1 MLYNNVIS
9 ERAIMKKG
17 SDQQDVV
24 ERVLIVDDESDLLQ
38 LLRKVISKKCGCEV
52 QLSTSADAGLALS
65 ESWLPDVVL
74 TDIKMP
80 GMDGLEFLRR
90 LKALDP
96 TITTLIMTGFG
107 TIEMAVQALKE
118 GAYDFFEKPFDN
130 ERIVHA
136 IERAI
141 ERTRL
146 LRENQQ
152 LQQKL
157 TRQHPETE
165 FVGRS
170 RRLSRTIDLLSRL
183 AVSSAT
189 VLIRGESGTGKELA
203 ARALHAMSDR
213 ADRKM
218 IVVNCPALP
227 EQILES
233 ELFGYK
239 KGAFTGADKDK
250 DGLFLE
256 ADGST
261 ILLDEIGD
269 IPVSI
274 QTKLLRVLQ
283 EKEIQP
289 LGQTQTISVDV
300 RVLASTNQDL
310 EAKIEHGEF
319 REDLFYRLN
328 VMTVTMPSLSLISSD
343 IPLLAQHFLELYSK
357 EYGRPDL
364 EFKPEALQCLL
375 RRPWKG
381 NIRELQN
388 TINRAVLLCHGDRI
402 TPADLMTSET
412 REHTHGFEAMNDQGC
427 FLNLPYKQG
436 KQEVVKY
443 FTRSYLSNI
452 LLHTKGNVTAAA
464 RNGGMER
471 QALQR
476 LMRRYGIKS
485 DDYR

>member
-1 MLYNNVIS
+1 MNTS
-9 ERAIMKKG
+9 KKNIKNRL
-17 SDQQDVV
+17 
-24 ERVLIVDDESDLLQ
+24 ERVLIVDDEQDLLQ

-52 QLSTSADAGLALS
+52 RISDSGAGGLECAS
-65 ESWLPDVVL
+65 NWLPDVVL

-90 LKALDP
+90 LKGLDP
-96 TITTLIMTGFG
+96 TITTLIMTGYG
-107 TIEMAVQALKE
+107 TIEMAVRALKE

-136 IERAI
+136 VERAI

-146 LRENQQ
+146 LRENKK

-157 TRQHPETE
+157 TRQHPGME
-165 FVGRS
+165 FIGRS
-170 RRLSRTIDLLSRL
+170 KQLTATIELLSRL
-183 AVSSAT
+183 AQSSAT

-213 ADRKM
+213 ADKKM

-227 EQILES
+227 EHILES

-239 KGAFTGADKDK
+239 KGAFTGAERDK

-256 ADGST
+256 ANGST
-261 ILLDEIGD
+261 ILLDEIAD
-269 IPVSI
+269 IPVAI

-289 LGQTQTISVDV
+289 LGQTRTIKVDV
-300 RVLASTNQDL
+300 RVLASTNQNL
-310 EAKIEHGEF
+310 EEKIERGEF

-328 VMTVTMPSLSLISSD
+328 VMTVTMPSLSAISSD
-343 IPLLAQHFLELYSK
+343 IPLLAQHFLEMYAK
-357 EYGRPDL
+357 EYDRPEL
-364 EFKPEALQCLL
+364 EFQPEALQCLL

-388 TINRAVLLCHGDRI
+388 TINRAVLLCRENFI
-402 TPADLMTSET
+402 TPADLVDPEAGEGIAT
-412 REHTHGFEAMNDQGC
+412 FEGLDDSTC
-427 FLNLPYKQG
+427 FLTMTYKEA
-436 KQEVVKY
+436 KQEVVKH
-443 FTRSYLSNI
+443 FTRAYLTRALTDS
-452 LLHTKGNVTAAA
+452 KGNVSAAA
-464 RNGGMER
+464 KNCGMER

-476 LMRRYGIKS
+476 LMRRYSIKS
-485 DDYR
+485 HTFRSM